1 MQNPESEAIVRRFFE
16 ALELL
21 RRARRI
27 RGLQSF
33 TRRYGI
39 NRRNVQ
45 TLQKE
50 PHRDIFQ
57 VSWLARL
64 VEDYGVSASWLLL
77 GVGDPGIDLDS
88 LPKTAKRL
96 QQKNQPL

>member
-1 MQNPESEAIVRRFFE
+1 MQNPESEAIVLRFFE

-21 RRARRI
+21 KRARRI
-27 RGLQSF
+27 RGLQTF

-39 NRRNVQ
+39 NRWNLQ
-45 TLQKE
+45 TLRKE
-50 PHRDIFQ
+50 PRRDIFQ

-77 GVGDPGIDLDS
+77 GVGEPGIDPDS

-96 QQKNQPL
+96 QQK